1 MKAQIEKLIAEY
13 EFEITQRE
21 KGDNFYTDAEY
32 YRNEGR
38 LGQLEEVVADLKKV
52 LNTQE

>member
-1 MKAQIEKLIAEY
+1 MKAQIEKLIADY
-13 EFEITQRE
+13 EFAIGQRE
-21 KGDNFYTDAEY
+21 KFYSDEEF

-38 LGQLEEVVADLKKV
+38 IDQLQEVVADLKKV

>member
-13 EFEITQRE
+13 EFAIKQRE
-21 KGDNFYTDAEY
+21 KGDAFYTDADY

-38 LGQLEEVVADLKKV
+38 LDQLEEVVADLKKV
-52 LNTQE
+52 LNALD